1 MVWSR
6 GGEGGRVLAVGKML
20 VRRDGKGALFCL
32 ELCQILLFLVRVLSN
47 SSLEVL
53 GVSEDDAGEY
63 VCMAETVSQKH
74 LITIAG
80 EDNSG
85 HYQ

>member
-32 ELCQILLFLVRVLSN
+32 ELCQMLLFLVRVLSN

-53 GVSEDDAGEY
+53 EVSGDDAGEY
-63 VCMAETVSQKH
+63 VCMVKTVSRTH
-74 LITIAG
+74 LINIAG
-80 EDNSG
+80 EDNSD